1 MCQEY
6 KLEQCE
12 ELWRVECGNRTQL
25 EPAISTAH
33 CPRAWGTFADEED
46 ECGVFWKCQ
55 DGKANRSGLDILP
68 ALSCRNPSFCH
79 GTFCFISLSQ
89 TQFLAIQP
97 LSPTHDT
104 KLILI

>member
-55 DGKANRSGLDILP
+55 DGKANRSGLT
-68 ALSCRNPSFCH
+68 SCQPFRIITLLVRDLLLLHFRN
-79 GTFCFISLSQ
+79 
-89 TQFLAIQP
+89 
-97 LSPTHDT
+97 
-104 KLILI
+104 